1 MSMITK
7 RKLMAE
13 LVWVRRVGW
22 GGGETERWHFSS
34 PCRDLALWLDSQVMS
49 GVRPEGQLLML
60 ELDLQKGA
68 RAVSSPIIITGVE
81 DKATLDRH
89 FTWLPAGKAY
99 ILRDI
104 WGMLGHLQDPAMRA
118 FYHAVLTDD
127 TIMRAFFHAK
137 ASHHHHHDYVSGL
150 LVHSHEVATTAA
162 TLCLQHK
169 LGPLSTCV
177 SFVGGLLHDIGKIH
191 LYYNQREGMGI
202 CGQHESYNFLVLAK
216 PMETLRVS
224 SPRLFEALSSCL
236 SVKVGSRVDAYVPA
250 SMVRMCDRL
259 SVEVCNWR
267 RAFTDVPPHYWY
279 AKSPHDEQL
288 YKRLG

>member
-7 RKLMAE
+7 RKSMAE

-60 ELDLQKGA
+60 ELDLQKGS
-68 RAVSSPIIITGVE
+68 RAVSNPIIITGVE

-162 TLCLQHK
+162 TLCLLHK
-169 LGPLSTCV
+169 VGPLSACV
-177 SFVGGLLHDIGKIH
+177 AFVGGLLHDIGKIH
-191 LYYNQREGMGI
+191 LYYNQYDEEGV
-202 CGQHESYNFLVLAK
+202 CGQHESFNFLVLAK
-216 PMETLRVS
+216 PLETLRVL
-224 SPRLFEALSSCL
+224 SPKLFEALSSCL
-236 SVKVGSRVDAYVPA
+236 SVKVGSHSDAYLPA

-267 RAFTDVPPHYWY
+267 RAFADVPPHYWY